1 MTASKEQVKDQI
13 TGLANK
19 ISYDG
24 VNAQAKTATAQKKN
38 AVQTAVGNKV
48 GEVKGGVQSISAK
61 AEDVSN
67 KLNSAPVEGLVTD
80 GVSSIKGSIDDT
92 LSAETN
98 ILSSTFGTKLELT
111 WTDPDEDGNV
121 RVRSSSLVADTN
133 SSLSSLI
140 TSISGLGAGKP
151 DLSGFA
157 QEIVTNASPEGLVSS
172 LNNIKGTVAGFP
184 DLATVNALSQKAN
197 DTVSAITAKI
207 NAATEFVNA
216 PNVNSG
222 DSAGNFTYAFPN
234 DSADVNITNVTM
246 QQTYDGFTLET
257 GRAVTDAQTLVDKA
271 ISIDENA
278 LKTDLSGLKDNIVS
292 GASIFSD
299 LQTVVSAVTDV
310 GQKGLDYIVSA
321 LQAISPS
328 SNGLIQGFVT
338 DLNQEAQNLQK
349 DYPELTDEEAKKVVE
364 LSQGNKSDQDKATE
378 IVQNKTKQP
387 PNAVR
392 ARLLKVNTTIAGTTV
407 VDNENSAFTNPF
419 SFERNDWND
428 GQGSQSFS
436 YINTVEELEAE
447 LRTSTRDITEVVV
460 HWTETFTNKNIGS
473 EEINSTHIG
482 LGIKGIGY
490 HYVIRRDGSL
500 QRGRPLSNQG
510 EHSYVND
517 HDEFSIGLV
526 FVGGF
531 NCSSGTPN
539 PESFLSSQS
548 LTRAQMTT
556 FEQFCR
562 AFYKKYPGGQVLGH
576 NDIDSTELDPG
587 FDVID
592 YCKDVFGKE
601 SIFSDPTS
609 QGPFK
614 PSDLVK
620 QKVVL

>member
-1 MTASKEQVKDQI
+1 M
-13 TGLANK
+13 
-19 ISYDG
+19 
-24 VNAQAKTATAQKKN
+24 
-38 AVQTAVGNKV
+38 
-48 GEVKGGVQSISAK
+48 QSISAK

-257 GRAVTDAQTLVDKA
+257 GRAVTDAQTLIDKA

-310 GQKGLDYIVSA
+310 GQKGNQD
-321 LQAISPS
+321 
-328 SNGLIQGFVT
+328 T
-338 DLNQEAQNLQK
+338 D
-349 DYPELTDEEAKKVVE
+349 
-364 LSQGNKSDQDKATE
+364 
-378 IVQNKTKQP
+378 
-387 PNAVR
+387 
-392 ARLLKVNTTIAGTTV
+392 
-407 VDNENSAFTNPF
+407 
-419 SFERNDWND
+419 
-428 GQGSQSFS
+428 
-436 YINTVEELEAE
+436 
-447 LRTSTRDITEVVV
+447 RDIV
-460 HWTETFTNKNIGS
+460 IGD
-473 EEINSTHIG
+473 
-482 LGIKGIGY
+482 L
-490 HYVIRRDGSL
+490 
-500 QRGRPLSNQG
+500 
-510 EHSYVND
+510 
-517 HDEFSIGLV
+517 
-526 FVGGF
+526 
-531 NCSSGTPN
+531 PN
-539 PESFLSSQS
+539 TKCPHHQ
-548 LTRAQMTT
+548 
-556 FEQFCR
+556 
-562 AFYKKYPGGQVLGH
+562 
-576 NDIDSTELDPG
+576 
-587 FDVID
+587 
-592 YCKDVFGKE
+592 
-601 SIFSDPTS
+601 
-609 QGPFK
+609 
-614 PSDLVK
+614 
-620 QKVVL
+620 

>member
-207 NAATEFVNA
+207 NAATEFVN
-216 PNVNSG
+216 
-222 DSAGNFTYAFPN
+222 
-234 DSADVNITNVTM
+234 SADVNITNVTM

>member
-510 EHSYVND
+510 EHSSVND